1 MMIELALN
9 ILDLVEN
16 SIKAKASFIE
26 ISLDE
31 STIDDILALKIM
43 DNGQGMDNDFA
54 RSIKSPFV
62 TTRTTRR
69 VGLGIPFI
77 RQITEMCEGEFNIAS
92 EKGKGTKLEAVMK
105 NSHIDRPPIGDIAGA
120 IHSLIVLN
128 PDIDFKFTYKKDN
141 NNYSIDSREWK
152 EVLGEVPINS
162 LEVQKL
168 LKKDIN
174 EGLKNLGR

>member
-31 STIDDILALKIM
+31 SARDDILALKIT

-54 RSIKSPFV
+54 QSIKSPFI

-120 IHSLIVLN
+120 VYSLIVLN
-128 PDIDFKFTYKKDN
+128 PDIDFKFTYKKDQDT
-141 NNYSIDSREWK
+141 YSIDSREWK

-174 EGLKNLGR
+174 EGLKKLGR